1 MFKLKYLWIFST
13 AYFLLYNSII
23 FKRFDGNKSTIPGP
37 GAYNEPITA
46 LNTLNKIHGLKNTPF
61 QTSASR
67 FEPMKIRSAPGP
79 GEYRIPGFAEQNLRK
94 SIIEAQR
101 KPAFGHSAARKF
113 NLTKKD
119 EYATPGPAQYQIKEK
134 LFKPRHDYFT
144 SNFAST
150 TKRDQEIEV
159 NFFEKQTIF

>member
-1 MFKLKYLWIFST
+1 L
-13 AYFLLYNSII
+13 A
-23 FKRFDGNKSTIPGP
+23 PGP
-37 GAYNEPITA
+37 GAYNEPVTA
-46 LNTLNKIHGLKNTPF
+46 LNVLNKIHGLKNTPF
-61 QTSASR
+61 QTSTVR
-67 FEPMKIRSAPGP
+67 FDYSMKAKSAPGP
-79 GEYRIPGFAEQNLRK
+79 GEYKIPGFAEQSLRK

-134 LFKPRHDYFT
+134 TFKTRHDHLS

-150 TKRDQEIEV
+150 SKREPEYEV
-159 NFFEKQTIF
+159 YNFLFFILNLILQAYIIL

>member
-1 MFKLKYLWIFST
+1 MNIP
-13 AYFLLYNSII
+13 I
-23 FKRFDGNKSTIPGP
+23 RFDFFQRFDSNKSLAPGP
-37 GAYNEPITA
+37 GAYNEPVTA

-67 FEPMKIRSAPGP
+67 FDQTMKVRSAPGP

-101 KPAFGHSAARKF
+101 KPAFGHSAPRKF

-134 LFKPRHDYFT
+134 TFKPRHDFLS
-144 SNFAST
+144 SNFASMS
-150 TKRDQEIEV
+150 KREQDVEV
-159 NFFEKQTIF
+159 LLKIYN